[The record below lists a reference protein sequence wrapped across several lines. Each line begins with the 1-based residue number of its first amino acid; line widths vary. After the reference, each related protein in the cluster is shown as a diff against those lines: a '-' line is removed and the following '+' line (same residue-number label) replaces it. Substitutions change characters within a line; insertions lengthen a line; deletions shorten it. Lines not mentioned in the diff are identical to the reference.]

1 VQVSDQRAAAG
12 WFPDPTGRFE
22 FRYHN
27 GVQWTADVSVGGRR
41 FVDQS
46 GAPTWN
52 TAWTPPGTGGQ
63 LPGKGMAV
71 SAFIVG
77 LVSLVIAWLPFIF
90 VLAAIGAVL
99 GVIFG
104 VLGLRNAA
112 RHDGYGR
119 GYAVAGVVLSV
130 AAALMCVVGFLF
142 TRAVMREV
150 SDFLDPGEYSVELTR
165 CKTEETSVDSTPGVQ
180 LIVDRLVIVEGNITN
195 LGDAPQA
202 YTITIDYLVNGAR
215 KESDTVSVSQV
226 RPGETTTFEATAFVT
241 TATAVA
247 CEVDDVLGPTP
258 FDVPND

>member
-1 VQVSDQRAAAG
+1 MQVSDQRAAAG

-52 TAWTPPGTGGQ
+52 AGWTPPGTGAQ

-71 SAFIVG
+71 TSFIVG

-99 GVIFG
+99 GVVFG

-112 RHDGYGR
+112 RHEGYGR
-119 GYAVAGVVLSV
+119 GYAVAGIVLSV

-165 CKTEETSVDSTPGVQ
+165 CETEGS
-180 LIVDRLVIVEGNITN
+180 LVSAEGNITN
-195 LGDAPQA
+195 LGDDAQA
-202 YTITIDYLVNGAR
+202 YTITIDYLVNGVR
-215 KESDTVSVSQV
+215 EESDTVTVSQV
-226 RPGETTTFEATAFVT
+226 RPGETMTFEATAFVN
-241 TATAVA
+241 TAAAVT
-247 CEVDDVLGPTP
+247 CEVNDVLGPTP

>member
-1 VQVSDQRAAAG
+1 MQVSDQRAAAG

-52 TAWTPPGTGGQ
+52 TAWTPPGTDGQ

-119 GYAVAGVVLSV
+119 GYAVAGVALSV

-142 TRAVMREV
+142 TRAVLREV
-150 SDFLDPGEYSVELTR
+150 SDFLDPGEYAVELTR
-165 CKTEETSVDSTPGVQ
+165 CETEGT
-180 LIVDRLVIVEGNITN
+180 LVSAEGNITN
-195 LGDAPQA
+195 LGDVAQA

-215 KESDTVSVSQV
+215 MESDTVSVSQV
-226 RPGETTTFEATAFVT
+226 QPGETTTFEATAFVES
-241 TATAVA
+241 ATPVA
-247 CEVDDVLGPTP
+247 CEVNDVLGPTP
-258 FDVPND
+258 FDVPNN

>member
-1 VQVSDQRAAAG
+1 VSDQRAAAG

-46 GAPTWN
+46 GAPAWT
-52 TAWTPPGTGGQ
+52 TGWTPPDATAR

-71 SAFIVG
+71 SSFIIG

-90 VLAAIGAVL
+90 ALAAVGAIL
-99 GVIFG
+99 GVVFG
-104 VLGLRNAA
+104 ILGLRNAT

-119 GYAVAGVVLSV
+119 GYATAGVALSV
-130 AAALMCVVGFLF
+130 AAALMCIVGFMF

-150 SDFLDPGEYSVELTR
+150 RAFLDPGEYSVELTR
-165 CKTEETSVDSTPGVQ
+165 CDTETTSVDTTPGVQ
-180 LIVDRLVIVEGNITN
+180 LIVDRLVSVEGSITN
-195 LGDAPQA
+195 LGDAAQA

-215 KESDTVSVSQV
+215 MEGDTVSVPQV
-226 RPGETTTFEATAFVT
+226 QPGETASFEATAFVK
-241 TATAVA
+241 TATPVA
-247 CEVDDVLGPTP
+247 CEVNDVLGPTP
-258 FDVPND
+258 FDVPNN